1 MVLYPAHA
9 RIRSLLRYSLQ
20 CFQKPFTTSI
30 DTSPKSEG
38 LEERRSV
45 ITFIA
50 YQTGQAFVQPP
61 AFDTSNSFADL
72 VSTTPLIFILSPG
85 TDVIAFADK
94 LGMLKRFESV
104 SFWRGQGP
112 KAMKLLSN
120 CHLEAIVEQ
129 FKPESMQ
136 NSFRLWLASMPA
148 ESFPVQVLQNGVK
161 MTSDPPS
168 GLRANL
174 IRSYSALSDEL
185 LKESKPPKIFK
196 TLLFG
201 FCYFHSA
208 VQDRRRKF
216 GPIGC
221 NIACGFAPEDLQ
233 VCRQQLLGSCQGVC
247 VKLA

>member
-1 MVLYPAHA
+1 MVYPAHGN
-9 RIRSLLRYSLQ
+9 IRSLLRYSLQ
-20 CFQKPFTTSI
+20 CFQKPFT
-30 DTSPKSEG
+30 SPKFEV

-45 ITFIA
+45 IIFIA
-50 YQTGQAFVQPP
+50 YQTGQAFVQPA

-104 SFWRGQGP
+104 SLGRGQGP

-120 CHLEAIVEQ
+120 CHLEAIAEQ

-136 NSFRLWLASMPA
+136 ISFRLWLASMPA

-208 VQDRRRKF
+208 VQDRRKF

-221 NIACGFAPEDLQ
+221 NIACGFTPEDLQ

>member
-1 MVLYPAHA
+1 MVYPAHA
-9 RIRSLLRYSLQ
+9 NVRSLLRYSLQ
-20 CFQKPFTTSI
+20 CFQKPFT
-30 DTSPKSEG
+30 SPKFEV

-45 ITFIA
+45 IIFIA
-50 YQTGQAFVQPP
+50 YQTGQAFVQPA

-104 SFWRGQGP
+104 SLGRGQGP

-136 NSFRLWLASMPA
+136 ISFRLWLASMPA

-208 VQDRRRKF
+208 VQDRRKF

-221 NIACGFAPEDLQ
+221 NIACGFTPEDLQ

>member
-1 MVLYPAHA
+1 MKSFFTEELYQSICRGLFEKAKTLSFFVL
-9 RIRSLLRYSLQ
+9 
-20 CFQKPFTTSI
+20 T
-30 DTSPKSEG
+30 
-38 LEERRSV
+38 
-45 ITFIA
+45 
-50 YQTGQAFVQPP
+50 
-61 AFDTSNSFADL
+61 
-72 VSTTPLIFILSPG
+72 PG
-85 TDVIAFADK
+85 TDPVADVIAFTDK

-104 SFWRGQGP
+104 SLGRGQGP

-120 CHLEAIVEQ
+120 CHLEAIAEQ

-136 NSFRLWLASMPA
+136 ISFRLWLASMPA
-148 ESFPVQVLQNGVK
+148 ESFPVQVLQNGVQ

-174 IRSYSALSDEL
+174 LRSYSALSDEL

-208 VQDRRRKF
+208 VQDRRKF

-247 VKLA
+247 VKLP

>member
-1 MVLYPAHA
+1 MVYPAHA
-9 RIRSLLRYSLQ
+9 NIRSLLRYSLQ
-20 CFQKPFTTSI
+20 CFQKPFT
-30 DTSPKSEG
+30 SPKFEV

-45 ITFIA
+45 IIFIA
-50 YQTGQAFVQPP
+50 YQTGQAFVQPA

-104 SFWRGQGP
+104 SLGRGQGP

-136 NSFRLWLASMPA
+136 ISFRLWLASMPA

-208 VQDRRRKF
+208 VQDRRKF

-221 NIACGFAPEDLQ
+221 NIACGFTPEDLQ

>member
-1 MVLYPAHA
+1 MKSFFTEELYQSICRGLFEKAKTLSFLVL
-9 RIRSLLRYSLQ
+9 
-20 CFQKPFTTSI
+20 T
-30 DTSPKSEG
+30 
-38 LEERRSV
+38 
-45 ITFIA
+45 
-50 YQTGQAFVQPP
+50 
-61 AFDTSNSFADL
+61 
-72 VSTTPLIFILSPG
+72 PG
-85 TDVIAFADK
+85 TDPVSDVIAFTDK

-104 SFWRGQGP
+104 SLGRGQGP
-112 KAMKLLSN
+112 KVLSN

-136 NSFRLWLASMPA
+136 ISFRLWLASMPA

-208 VQDRRRKF
+208 VQDRRKF

-221 NIACGFAPEDLQ
+221 NIACGFTLEDLQ
-233 VCRQQLLGSCQGVC
+233 VCRQQLLGSC
-247 VKLA
+247 

>member
-1 MVLYPAHA
+1 MVYPAHA
-9 RIRSLLRYSLQ
+9 NVRSLLRYSLQ
-20 CFQKPFTTSI
+20 CFQKPFT
-30 DTSPKSEG
+30 SPKFEV
-38 LEERRSV
+38 LEKRRSV
-45 ITFIA
+45 IIFIA
-50 YQTGQAFVQPP
+50 YQTGQAFVQPA

-104 SFWRGQGP
+104 SLGRGQGP

-120 CHLEAIVEQ
+120 CHLEAVVEQ
-129 FKPESMQ
+129 FNPD
-136 NSFRLWLASMPA
+136 NIWLTSVPA
-148 ESFPVQVLQNGVK
+148 KSFPVQVLQNGIK

-208 VQDRRRKF
+208 VQDRRKF

-221 NIACGFAPEDLQ
+221 NIACGFTPEDLQ

>member
-1 MVLYPAHA
+1 MVYPAHA
-9 RIRSLLRYSLQ
+9 NVRSLLRYSLQ
-20 CFQKPFTTSI
+20 CFQKPFT
-30 DTSPKSEG
+30 SPKSEV

-45 ITFIA
+45 IIFIA
-50 YQTGQAFVQPP
+50 YQTGQAFVQPA

-104 SFWRGQGP
+104 SLGRGQGP

-136 NSFRLWLASMPA
+136 ISFRLWLASMPA

-208 VQDRRRKF
+208 VQDRRKF

-221 NIACGFAPEDLQ
+221 NIACGFTPEDLQ

>member
-1 MVLYPAHA
+1 MVYPAHA
-9 RIRSLLRYSLQ
+9 NVRSLLRYSLQ
-20 CFQKPFTTSI
+20 CFQKPFT
-30 DTSPKSEG
+30 SPKFEV

-45 ITFIA
+45 IIFIA
-50 YQTGQAFVQPP
+50 YQTGQAFVQP
-61 AFDTSNSFADL
+61 AAVDTSNSFADL

-104 SFWRGQGP
+104 SLGRGQGP

-120 CHLEAIVEQ
+120 CHLEAVVEQ
-129 FKPESMQ
+129 FNPD
-136 NSFRLWLASMPA
+136 NIWLTSVPA
-148 ESFPVQVLQNGVK
+148 KSFPVQVLQNGIK

-208 VQDRRRKF
+208 VQDRRKF

-221 NIACGFAPEDLQ
+221 NAISLVASIVNFTGRSASLSAAAPGFLSRSLCENLNPA
-233 VCRQQLLGSCQGVC
+233 
-247 VKLA
+247 

>member
-1 MVLYPAHA
+1 MVYPAHA
-9 RIRSLLRYSLQ
+9 NVRSLLRYSLQ
-20 CFQKPFTTSI
+20 CFQKPFT
-30 DTSPKSEG
+30 SPKFEV

-45 ITFIA
+45 IIFIA
-50 YQTGQAFVQPP
+50 YQTGQAFVQP
-61 AFDTSNSFADL
+61 AAVDTSNSFADL

-104 SFWRGQGP
+104 SLGRGQGP

-120 CHLEAIVEQ
+120 CHLEAVVEQ
-129 FKPESMQ
+129 FNPD
-136 NSFRLWLASMPA
+136 NIWLTSVPA
-148 ESFPVQVLQNGVK
+148 KSFPVQVLQNGIK

-208 VQDRRRKF
+208 VQDRRKF

>member
-1 MVLYPAHA
+1 MVYPAHA
-9 RIRSLLRYSLQ
+9 NVRSLLRYSLQ
-20 CFQKPFTTSI
+20 CFQKPFT
-30 DTSPKSEG
+30 SPKFEV
-38 LEERRSV
+38 LEERRSL
-45 ITFIA
+45 IIFIA
-50 YQTGQAFVQPP
+50 YQTGQAFVQPA

-104 SFWRGQGP
+104 SLGRGQGP

-136 NSFRLWLASMPA
+136 ISFRLWLASMPA

-208 VQDRRRKF
+208 VQDRRKF

>member
-1 MVLYPAHA
+1 MVYPAHA
-9 RIRSLLRYSLQ
+9 NIRSLLRYSLQ
-20 CFQKPFTTSI
+20 CFQKPFT
-30 DTSPKSEG
+30 SPKFEV

-45 ITFIA
+45 IIFIA
-50 YQTGQAFVQPP
+50 YQTGQAFVQPA

-94 LGMLKRFESV
+94 LGMLKRFESA
-104 SFWRGQGP
+104 SLGRGQGP

-120 CHLEAIVEQ
+120 CHLEAVVEQ
-129 FKPESMQ
+129 FNPD
-136 NSFRLWLASMPA
+136 NIWLTSVPA
-148 ESFPVQVLQNGVK
+148 KSFPVQVLQNGVK

-208 VQDRRRKF
+208 VQDRRKF

-221 NIACGFAPEDLQ
+221 NIACGFTPEDLQ

>member
-1 MVLYPAHA
+1 MVYPAHA
-9 RIRSLLRYSLQ
+9 NIRSLLSYSLQ
-20 CFQKPFTTSI
+20 CFQKPFT
-30 DTSPKSEG
+30 SPKFEV
-38 LEERRSV
+38 LERRSV
-45 ITFIA
+45 IIFIA
-50 YQTGQAFVQPP
+50 YQTGQAFVQPA

-104 SFWRGQGP
+104 SLGRGQGP

-136 NSFRLWLASMPA
+136 ISFRLWLASMPA

-208 VQDRRRKF
+208 VQDRRKF

-221 NIACGFAPEDLQ
+221 NIACGFTPEDLQ

>member
-1 MVLYPAHA
+1 MVYPAHA
-9 RIRSLLRYSLQ
+9 NVRSLLRYSLQ
-20 CFQKPFTTSI
+20 CFQKPFT
-30 DTSPKSEG
+30 SPKFEV

-45 ITFIA
+45 IIFIA
-50 YQTGQAFVQPP
+50 YQTGQAFVQPA

-104 SFWRGQGP
+104 SLGRGQGP

-120 CHLEAIVEQ
+120 CHLEAVVEQ
-129 FKPESMQ
+129 FNPD
-136 NSFRLWLASMPA
+136 NIWLTSVPA
-148 ESFPVQVLQNGVK
+148 KSFPVQVLQNGVK

-185 LKESKPPKIFK
+185 LKESEPPKIFK

-208 VQDRRRKF
+208 VQDRRKF

-221 NIACGFAPEDLQ
+221 NIACGFTPEDLQ

>member
-1 MVLYPAHA
+1 MVYPAHA
-9 RIRSLLRYSLQ
+9 NIRSLLRYSLQ
-20 CFQKPFTTSI
+20 CFQKPFT
-30 DTSPKSEG
+30 SPKFEV

-45 ITFIA
+45 IIFIA
-50 YQTGQAFVQPP
+50 YQTGQAFVQPA

-104 SFWRGQGP
+104 SLGRGQGP

-120 CHLEAIVEQ
+120 CHLEAVVEQ
-129 FKPESMQ
+129 FNPD
-136 NSFRLWLASMPA
+136 NIWLTSVPA
-148 ESFPVQVLQNGVK
+148 KSFPVQVLQNGVK

-168 GLRANL
+168 GLRA
-174 IRSYSALSDEL
+174 RSYSALSDEL

-208 VQDRRRKF
+208 VQDRRKF

-221 NIACGFAPEDLQ
+221 NIACGFTPEDLQ

>member
-1 MVLYPAHA
+1 MKSFFTEELY
-9 RIRSLLRYSLQ
+9 Q
-20 CFQKPFTTSI
+20 SI
-30 DTSPKSEG
+30 CRG
-38 LEERRSV
+38 LFEKAKTLS
-45 ITFIA
+45 F
-50 YQTGQAFVQPP
+50 FV
-61 AFDTSNSFADL
+61 
-72 VSTTPLIFILSPG
+72 VTPGTDPG

-104 SFWRGQGP
+104 SLGRGQGP

-136 NSFRLWLASMPA
+136 ISFRLCLASMPA

-174 IRSYSALSDEL
+174 IRSYSALSGDL
-185 LKESKPPKIFK
+185 FKEPQKPEIFK

-201 FCYFHSA
+201 FCLLHSV
-208 VQDRRRKF
+208 VQDRRKF

-221 NIACGFAPEDLQ
+221 NIACGFTLEDLQ
-233 VCRQQLLGSCQGVC
+233 VCRQQLLGSC
-247 VKLA
+247 

>member
-1 MVLYPAHA
+1 MVYPAHA
-9 RIRSLLRYSLQ
+9 NIRSLLRYSLQ
-20 CFQKPFTTSI
+20 CFQKPFT
-30 DTSPKSEG
+30 SPKFEV

-45 ITFIA
+45 IIFIA
-50 YQTGQAFVQPP
+50 YQTGQAFVQPA

-104 SFWRGQGP
+104 SLGRGQGP

-120 CHLEAIVEQ
+120 CHLQAVVEQ
-129 FKPESMQ
+129 FNPD
-136 NSFRLWLASMPA
+136 NIWLTSVPA
-148 ESFPVQVLQNGVK
+148 KSFPVQVLQNGVK

-168 GLRANL
+168 GLRA
-174 IRSYSALSDEL
+174 RSYSALSDEL
-185 LKESKPPKIFK
+185 LKESKLPKIFK

-208 VQDRRRKF
+208 VQDRRKF

-221 NIACGFAPEDLQ
+221 NIACGFTPEDLQ

>member
-1 MVLYPAHA
+1 MVYPAHA
-9 RIRSLLRYSLQ
+9 NIRSLLRYSLQ
-20 CFQKPFTTSI
+20 CFQKPFT
-30 DTSPKSEG
+30 SPKFEV

-45 ITFIA
+45 IIFIA
-50 YQTGQAFVQPP
+50 YQTGQAFVQPA

-104 SFWRGQGP
+104 SLGRGQGP

-136 NSFRLWLASMPA
+136 ISFRLWLASMPA

-208 VQDRRRKF
+208 VQDRRKF

-221 NIACGFAPEDLQ
+221 NIACGFTLEDLQ
-233 VCRQQLLGSCQGVC
+233 VCRQQLLGSC
-247 VKLA
+247 

>member
-1 MVLYPAHA
+1 MKSFFTEELYQSICRGPFEKAKTLSFFVL
-9 RIRSLLRYSLQ
+9 
-20 CFQKPFTTSI
+20 T
-30 DTSPKSEG
+30 
-38 LEERRSV
+38 
-45 ITFIA
+45 
-50 YQTGQAFVQPP
+50 
-61 AFDTSNSFADL
+61 
-72 VSTTPLIFILSPG
+72 PG
-85 TDVIAFADK
+85 TDPVSDVIAFTDK

-104 SFWRGQGP
+104 SLGRGQGP

-136 NSFRLWLASMPA
+136 ISFRLWLASMPA

-168 GLRANL
+168 GLRA
-174 IRSYSALSDEL
+174 RSYSALSDEL
-185 LKESKPPKIFK
+185 LKESKLPKIFK

-208 VQDRRRKF
+208 VQDRRKF

-221 NIACGFAPEDLQ
+221 NIACGFTPEDLQ

>member
-1 MVLYPAHA
+1 MVYPAHA
-9 RIRSLLRYSLQ
+9 NVRSLLRYSLQ
-20 CFQKPFTTSI
+20 CFQKPFT
-30 DTSPKSEG
+30 SPKFEV

-45 ITFIA
+45 IIFIA
-50 YQTGQAFVQPP
+50 YQTGQAFVQPA

-104 SFWRGQGP
+104 SLGRGQGP

-120 CHLEAIVEQ
+120 CHLEAVVEQ
-129 FKPESMQ
+129 FNPD
-136 NSFRLWLASMPA
+136 NIWLTSVPA
-148 ESFPVQVLQNGVK
+148 KSFPVQVLQNGIK

-208 VQDRRRKF
+208 VQDRRKF

-221 NIACGFAPEDLQ
+221 NIACGFTPEDLQ

>member
-1 MVLYPAHA
+1 MVYPAHA
-9 RIRSLLRYSLQ
+9 NIRSLLRYSLQ
-20 CFQKPFTTSI
+20 CFQKPFT
-30 DTSPKSEG
+30 SPKFEV
-38 LEERRSV
+38 LEKRRSV
-45 ITFIA
+45 IIFIA
-50 YQTGQAFVQPP
+50 YQTGQAFVQPA

-104 SFWRGQGP
+104 SLGRGQGP

-136 NSFRLWLASMPA
+136 ISFRLWLASMPA

-208 VQDRRRKF
+208 VQDRRKF

-221 NIACGFAPEDLQ
+221 NIACGFTPEDLQ

>member
-1 MVLYPAHA
+1 MVYPAHA
-9 RIRSLLRYSLQ
+9 NIRSLLRYSLQ
-20 CFQKPFTTSI
+20 CFQKPFT
-30 DTSPKSEG
+30 SPKSEV

-45 ITFIA
+45 IIFIA
-50 YQTGQAFVQPP
+50 YQTGQAFVQPA

-104 SFWRGQGP
+104 SLGRGQGP

-136 NSFRLWLASMPA
+136 ISFRLWLASMPA

-208 VQDRRRKF
+208 VQDRRKF

-221 NIACGFAPEDLQ
+221 NIACGFTPEDLQ

>member
-1 MVLYPAHA
+1 MVYPAHA
-9 RIRSLLRYSLQ
+9 NIRSLLRYSLQ
-20 CFQKPFTTSI
+20 CFQKPFT
-30 DTSPKSEG
+30 SPKFEV

-45 ITFIA
+45 IIFIA
-50 YQTGQAFVQPP
+50 YQTGQAFVQPA

-104 SFWRGQGP
+104 SLGRGQGP

-120 CHLEAIVEQ
+120 CHLEAVVEQ
-129 FKPESMQ
+129 FNPD
-136 NSFRLWLASMPA
+136 NIWLTSVPA
-148 ESFPVQVLQNGVK
+148 KSFPVQVLQNGVK

-208 VQDRRRKF
+208 VQDRRKF

-221 NIACGFAPEDLQ
+221 NIACGFTPEDLQ

>member
-1 MVLYPAHA
+1 MVYPAHA
-9 RIRSLLRYSLQ
+9 NVRSLLRYSLQ
-20 CFQKPFTTSI
+20 CFQKPFT
-30 DTSPKSEG
+30 SPKFEV

-45 ITFIA
+45 IIFIA
-50 YQTGQAFVQPP
+50 YQTGQAFVQPA

-104 SFWRGQGP
+104 SLGRGQGP

-136 NSFRLWLASMPA
+136 ISFRLWLASMPA

-185 LKESKPPKIFK
+185 LKESEPPKIFK

-208 VQDRRRKF
+208 VQDRRKF

-221 NIACGFAPEDLQ
+221 NIACGFTPEDLQ

>member
-1 MVLYPAHA
+1 MVYPAHA
-9 RIRSLLRYSLQ
+9 NVRSLLRYSLQ
-20 CFQKPFTTSI
+20 CFQKPFT
-30 DTSPKSEG
+30 SPKFEV
-38 LEERRSV
+38 LEKRRSV
-45 ITFIA
+45 IIFIA
-50 YQTGQAFVQPP
+50 YQTGQAFVQPA

-104 SFWRGQGP
+104 SLGRGQGP

-136 NSFRLWLASMPA
+136 ISFRLWLASMPA

-208 VQDRRRKF
+208 VQDRRKF

-221 NIACGFAPEDLQ
+221 NIACGFTPEDLQ

>member
-1 MVLYPAHA
+1 MKSFFTEELYQSICRGPFEKAKTLSFFVL
-9 RIRSLLRYSLQ
+9 
-20 CFQKPFTTSI
+20 T
-30 DTSPKSEG
+30 
-38 LEERRSV
+38 
-45 ITFIA
+45 
-50 YQTGQAFVQPP
+50 
-61 AFDTSNSFADL
+61 
-72 VSTTPLIFILSPG
+72 PG
-85 TDVIAFADK
+85 TDPVSDVIAFTDK

-104 SFWRGQGP
+104 SLGRGQGP

-136 NSFRLWLASMPA
+136 ISFRLWLASMPA

-168 GLRANL
+168 GLRA
-174 IRSYSALSDEL
+174 RSYSALSDEL
-185 LKESKPPKIFK
+185 LKESKLLKIFK

-208 VQDRRRKF
+208 VQDRRKF

-221 NIACGFAPEDLQ
+221 NIACGFTPEDLQ

>member
-1 MVLYPAHA
+1 MVYPAHGN
-9 RIRSLLRYSLQ
+9 IRSLLRYSLQ
-20 CFQKPFTTSI
+20 CFQKPFT
-30 DTSPKSEG
+30 SPKFEV

-45 ITFIA
+45 IIFIA
-50 YQTGQAFVQPP
+50 YQTGQAFVQPA

-104 SFWRGQGP
+104 SLGRGQGP

-136 NSFRLWLASMPA
+136 ISFRLWLASMPA

-208 VQDRRRKF
+208 VQDRRKF

-221 NIACGFAPEDLQ
+221 NIACGFTPEDLQ